1 MSSLPEARKHPTV
14 HHTLRKMFER
24 KPVLLHLRWLL
35 NKLMISVFLGRFR
48 SQMGDA
54 HGPRGLENVPC
65 CSKALSGCWVLE
77 PFSFLSRVLGS
88 FL

>member
-1 MSSLPEARKHPTV
+1 MSSLPEAPKHPTV
-14 HHTLRKMFER
+14 HHTLRKMFVR

-54 HGPRGLENVPC
+54 HGPRGLENMPC
-65 CSKALSGCWVLE
+65 CSKAHSGCWVLE
-77 PFSFLSRVLGS
+77 PFSLLSRGS
-88 FL
+88 G